1 MKGACSTSCAT
12 PHALLDMRDRR
23 SSRVCTSDEASGLKA
38 SKAALLRARLAG
50 AAPKGSASGSC
61 TSESDSMQYW
71 SLQLVQ
77 DAPYA
82 CITRSPA
89 VVRGLADPTSARERW
104 NRHLQPTIGV
114 HPPNRTSVAAAL
126 YEQIVLPCS
135 TLCRCQQYHRVCD
148 RVCRLRCMHPCMTP
162 SMEPWTVYGLATG
175 AVRGLIALC
184 KRESTLNCKRDG
196 RDGG

>member
-38 SKAALLRARLAG
+38 SKAALLRAGFAG

-104 NRHLQPTIGV
+104 NSTCSQPLGYTHRIV
-114 HPPNRTSVAAAL
+114 PALLLHCMSRLCYPAQHCAVASSITGCATECVA
-126 YEQIVLPCS
+126 
-135 TLCRCQQYHRVCD
+135 CD
-148 RVCRLRCMHPCMTP
+148 ACIR
-162 SMEPWTVYGLATG
+162 A
-175 AVRGLIALC
+175 
-184 KRESTLNCKRDG
+184 
-196 RDGG
+196 